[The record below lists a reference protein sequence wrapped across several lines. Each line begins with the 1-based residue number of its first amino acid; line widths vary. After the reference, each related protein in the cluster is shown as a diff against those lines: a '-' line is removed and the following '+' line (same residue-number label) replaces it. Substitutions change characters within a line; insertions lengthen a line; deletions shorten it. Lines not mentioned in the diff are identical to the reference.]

1 MQPLTFDDDQLI
13 LEAQRKQRIKL
24 KQNQTISY
32 KDVMKKRKA
41 KRDLKRKKEL
51 EERRRLRNPE
61 ITYEENKVM
70 YGSHHSTVLGD
81 WYYSPRVQARLELK
95 KKLLVEVIE
104 DEIRNGG
111 VDVNR
116 EKEENVNVDGI
127 QKEEK
132 AGDRRNGGGG
142 DGGKDDGSW
151 AIQRNLR
158 KQYVDIKKG

>member
-1 MQPLTFDDDQLI
+1 
-13 LEAQRKQRIKL
+13 
-24 KQNQTISY
+24 
-32 KDVMKKRKA
+32 
-41 KRDLKRKKEL
+41 
-51 EERRRLRNPE
+51 
-61 ITYEENKVM
+61 M

-116 EKEENVNVDGI
+116 EKEESVNVDGI
-127 QKEEK
+127 QKEEE

-142 DGGKDDGSW
+142 GGKDDGSW

-158 KQYVDIKKG
+158 KQYVNIKKG